1 MSDEGEQNMK
11 KRKQLW
17 IVLGVVIVLVIGACA
32 GAVALVSLATGGGM
46 GLGDAVAIVHVEGA
60 LLSGSPPDSPFDS
73 GGGAYSGQIVG
84 YLEQAQGDSSVKAI
98 VLRVNSPGGSVV
110 ASDEIYQKML
120 EVEKPIVVS
129 MGELAASGG
138 YYISAPADVIMAN
151 PATLTGSIGVIA
163 QMTNLEELME
173 KVGVEVV
180 VIKSGIH
187 KDEGSPFREMTEEE
201 KAIWQAIIDEA
212 YGQFVAIVAEGRDLP
227 EEKVREIADG
237 RVYTGKQ
244 AMELGL
250 VDELGNLPEAI
261 DRAAELGGIEGEPR
275 LVEYHRPPTLLETF
289 FGSLASFVQPFDLAR
304 LLDLEGRPSLQY
316 LYVEP

>member
-1 MSDEGEQNMK
+1 MSNEGEQKMK

-32 GAVALVSLATGGGM
+32 GIVILVALATGGEM
-46 GLGDAVAIVHVEGA
+46 GLGEAVAIVRVEGVI
-60 LLSGSPPDSPFDS
+60 LSGSPPVSPFE
-73 GGGAYSGQIVG
+73 GGGAYSDQIVEH
-84 YLEQAQGDSSVKAI
+84 LEQAQEDASVKAI
-98 VLRVNSPGGSVV
+98 LLRVNSPGGSVV

-138 YYISAPADVIMAN
+138 YYVSAPADVIMAN
-151 PATLTGSIGVIA
+151 PATLTGSIGVITEI
-163 QMTNLEELME
+163 TNLEELME
-173 KVGVEVV
+173 KIGVEVV

-227 EEKVREIADG
+227 EEEVREIADG
-237 RVYTGKQ
+237 RIYTGKQ
-244 AMELGL
+244 AIELGL

-275 LVEYHRPPTLLETF
+275 LVEYHRPPTLFETF
-289 FGSLASFVQPFDLAR
+289 FGSLVSPFQPFDMAR

-316 LYVEP
+316 LYLEP

>member
-1 MSDEGEQNMK
+1 MK
-11 KRKQLW
+11 KDKRLW
-17 IVLGVVIVLVIGACA
+17 IVVGAVIVLVMGACA
-32 GAVALVSLATGGGM
+32 GIAVLVSLATGGGM
-46 GLGDAVAIVHVEGA
+46 GLGEAVAMVRVEGVI
-60 LLSGSPPDSPFDS
+60 LTGSAPDSPFDG
-73 GGGAYSGQIVG
+73 GGGAYSDQIVKW
-84 YLEQAQGDSSVKAI
+84 LEQAQEDLSVKAI

-110 ASDEIYQKML
+110 ASDEIYQQML
-120 EVEKPIVVS
+120 KVEKPIVVS

-151 PATLTGSIGVIA
+151 PATLTGSIGVIT
-163 QMTNLEELME
+163 QITNLEELME

-180 VIKSGIH
+180 VIKSGLH

-201 KAIWQAIIDEA
+201 KAIWQAIIDET
-212 YGQFVAIVAEGRDLP
+212 YDQFVAIVSEGRDLP
-227 EEKVREIADG
+227 KEKVREIADG

-261 DRAAELGGIEGEPR
+261 DRAAELGGIEGKPR
-275 LVEYHRPPTLLETF
+275 LVEYHRPPTLFESL
-289 FGSLASFVQPFDLAR
+289 FGSQLNSFQPFDLAR